1 MSRLE
6 MALNILSLKHVLSS
20 CGRWRYF
27 ATSVMSIKSN
37 WFDLLKLL
45 REEWSTFIGVVPNK
59 SRLRM
64 QNIKLEVKFRA
75 APPSNNHSPSSS
87 LLMPHSL
94 RFNENKAV
102 SDTIAQ
108 VNTARDTVLM
118 APRIKTNLTIYKEG
132 NDILQM
138 KWASKEVRKRHF
150 CTFRKLLDVSPTSD
164 KTLKTTVKG
173 WSKKFIWKFDSNLWD
188 IHYRGKYLEFL
199 CRKCFVM
206 DCNRQTKRPPPAVR
220 PGYGKGTSFQL
231 LEYQQR
237 CRVLGCR
244 WALLHV
250 GQGSISPKVL
260 TSLTVPNHT

>member
-1 MSRLE
+1 
-6 MALNILSLKHVLSS
+6 
-20 CGRWRYF
+20 
-27 ATSVMSIKSN
+27 MSIKSN
-37 WFDLLKLL
+37 RFDLLRLL
-45 REEWSTFIGVVPNK
+45 REEWSTFIGLVPNK

-138 KWASKEVRKRHF
+138 KWASKEVRKD
-150 CTFRKLLDVSPTSD
+150 TFVNSWNCLMSVQHLIRLWKQLW
-164 KTLKTTVKG
+164 KG
-173 WSKKFIWKFDSNLWD
+173 EARSLCGYSIQIYGRSVVVENILSF
-188 IHYRGKYLEFL
+188 RGGNVF
-199 CRKCFVM
+199 
-206 DCNRQTKRPPPAVR
+206 
-220 PGYGKGTSFQL
+220 
-231 LEYQQR
+231 
-237 CRVLGCR
+237 
-244 WALLHV
+244 
-250 GQGSISPKVL
+250 
-260 TSLTVPNHT
+260 